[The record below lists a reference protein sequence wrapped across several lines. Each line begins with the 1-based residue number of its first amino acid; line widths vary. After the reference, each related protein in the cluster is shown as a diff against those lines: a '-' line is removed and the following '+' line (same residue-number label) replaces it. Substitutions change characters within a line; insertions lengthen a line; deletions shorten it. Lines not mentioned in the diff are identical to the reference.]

1 MENINKQQRKAK
13 KGFTLV
19 ELLIVIIIIGI
30 LAGMMMLSTGSA
42 KDKAEATK
50 IVSNM
55 RTIKSA
61 ALMYYADNGKWPA
74 VTSALDDVSKYLDSS
89 PDTTVYSIVG
99 GAASDD
105 LSVRAAVS
113 DSGIKSKLADMAKDS
128 GLYKDAGATGP
139 YVSTGNEAFMIIRKH

>member
-89 PDTTVYSIVG
+89 PDAGVYSIKE
-99 GAASDD
+99 GAASGD
-105 LSVRAAVS
+105 LSVEAIVS
-113 DSGIKSKLADMAKDS
+113 DSGVRTKLGGMAEDS
-128 GLYKDAGATGP
+128 GLYKDAAATGP
-139 YVSTGNEAFMIIRKH
+139 YTSGDAAYMIIKKH

>member
-1 MENINKQQRKAK
+1 MENVNKQQRKAK

-61 ALMYYADNGKWPA
+61 ALMYYADNGSWPA
-74 VTSALDDVSKYLDSS
+74 LANALDSVSKYLDSS
-89 PDTTVYSIVG
+89 PDTGVYSIVE
-99 GAASDD
+99 GAASGD
-105 LSVRAAVS
+105 LSVEAKVS
-113 DSGIKSKLADMAKDS
+113 DSGVKAKLADMAKDS

-139 YVSTGNEAFMIIRKH
+139 YTANDAEAYMIIKKH